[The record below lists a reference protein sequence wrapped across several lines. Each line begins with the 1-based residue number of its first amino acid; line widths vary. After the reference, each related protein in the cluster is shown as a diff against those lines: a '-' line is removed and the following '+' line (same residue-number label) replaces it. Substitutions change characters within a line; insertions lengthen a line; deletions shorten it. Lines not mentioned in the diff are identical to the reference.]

1 MPIGTPAGKRFSLD
15 DIIADEVQKAIAAK
29 AIPSN
34 GGGFGLESLGIKN
47 LGDITSLLKEINS
60 LAQTFSGNR
69 NSGVH
74 KPIRQ
79 IDGSQVKIS
88 KDESA
93 PNPVIESTPSSPM
106 DIGRLVDNFIQYM
119 PLFIQ
124 TYGDLRLSEV
134 EPLLKEHRD
143 EIIVALQAV
152 L

>member
-1 MPIGTPAGKRFSLD
+1 MPGDGKRFSLD
-15 DIIADEVQKAIAAK
+15 DIIAEEVKKALASSK
-29 AIPSN
+29 PSPSN
-34 GGGFGLESLGIKN
+34 DSWGLGSLGIKN

-60 LAQTFSGNR
+60 LAQTFQGNR
-69 NSGVH
+69 NSGVS
-74 KPIRQ
+74 KPVRYV
-79 IDGSQVKIS
+79 DGSAMKIS
-88 KDESA
+88 KDGDGNSPGTESSLPPPA
-93 PNPVIESTPSSPM
+93 SL

-143 EIIVALQAV
+143 EIIVALEAV